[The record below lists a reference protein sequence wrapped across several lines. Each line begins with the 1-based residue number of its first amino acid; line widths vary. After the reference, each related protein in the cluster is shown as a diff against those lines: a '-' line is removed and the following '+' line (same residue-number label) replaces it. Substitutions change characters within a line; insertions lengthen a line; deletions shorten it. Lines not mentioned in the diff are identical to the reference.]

1 MYRETKNSTIRD
13 YASIVDMCEVNRDII
28 KFNFAKPSE
37 QDIKELLFEFYEY
50 NEEYLKKCSDFL
62 IKYVEQAEYKEY
74 YSSWGTSIK
83 QEYNHFGIIID
94 IEIGIDNNLFFDEFN
109 IWVGV
114 YKRGEEIIFWIEN
127 ETESIDEKEIPKL
140 CDAFYRIDK
149 SRNKRT
155 GGSGLGLYITKM
167 ILEQHQFPYCI
178 ENTEKGI
185 KVEIRCYEPTRRLL

>member
-1 MYRETKNSTIRD
+1 MAI
-13 YASIVDMCEVNRDII
+13 
-28 KFNFAKPSE
+28 
-37 QDIKELLFEFYEY
+37 
-50 NEEYLKKCSDFL
+50 
-62 IKYVEQAEYKEY
+62 
-74 YSSWGTSIK
+74 
-83 QEYNHFGIIID
+83 
-94 IEIGIDNNLFFDEFN
+94 
-109 IWVGV
+109 GV